1 MIDILKE
8 WRGVWGVVYVY
19 VARIN
24 GELEWGVLGTVL
36 QWRFGFHKSGSIKT
50 ENF

>member
-1 MIDILKE
+1 MTESVRQLLRKETRMYIIDILKE

-24 GELEWGVLGTVL
+24 G
-36 QWRFGFHKSGSIKT
+36 
-50 ENF
+50 